1 MKSALKES
9 KYKVCHV
16 LMQQQFRES
25 LHVTTMSMDLS
36 VHTDEASSVYVYT
49 DDASDEDLSVC
60 DLDCQSGYVFDSE
73 VSDLSFSAA
82 DLLPG
87 VGRRAFHPDSDGL
100 AVAPCARA
108 TADVTVPAKV
118 SVTENVEEEVV
129 RGREREKNR
138 EREPRAA
145 DAGSALPRSRARE
158 KPGRPRRPPSPSRQ
172 NRRVAPDGAD
182 TRVFADRS
190 DHSSG
195 DERAQSDPAIHFT
208 ESRSRSPSPK
218 LMMDWNKCDAKGR
231 CVRHPYVRL
240 RKKKLFGRGWKK
252 LLSACP
258 SCALEELY
266 RMHAAVDGAEPSTS
280 KGVPRGD
287 AGSDGSDVQADIYKL
302 CKRKNFSAPDTSG
315 AGLGGKFRPAR
326 AA

>member
-36 VHTDEASSVYVYT
+36 VHTNEASSVYVYT

-60 DLDCQSGYVFDSE
+60 DLVCQSRNMFDSQ

-82 DLLPG
+82 DLLPR
-87 VGRRAFHPDSDGL
+87 VGWRAPPPNSDDP
-100 AVAPCARA
+100 AVTPCARA
-108 TADVTVPAKV
+108 AGDVTVPVEVAGA
-118 SVTENVEEEVV
+118 EDVEEEAA
-129 RGREREKNR
+129 RGGEREEGR

-145 DAGSALPRSRARE
+145 AAGSALPRSRARE
-158 KPGRPRRPPSPSRQ
+158 KPGRRRRAPSPLRQ
-172 NRRVAPDGAD
+172 NRRMDPDGAD
-182 TRVFADRS
+182 ARAFADRS
-190 DHSSG
+190 SHSSG
-195 DERAQSDPAIHFT
+195 DERAQSDPALRFT
-208 ESRSRSPSPK
+208 YSRSRSPSPT
-218 LMMDWNKCDAKGR
+218 LMMDWNECDAKGR

-266 RMHAAVDGAEPSTS
+266 RIHAAVDGAEPSTS
-280 KGVPRGD
+280 RGAPRGD
-287 AGSDGSDVQADIYKL
+287 DGSDGSDVQADIYKL
-302 CKRKNFSAPDTSG
+302 CKRKSFGAPDTSG
-315 AGLGGKFRPAR
+315 AGLGGRLRAAR